1 MQRIWLPLVVVL
13 GLLVIVGAVLSRT
26 ASIRLPQAAA
36 QDTGTVRR
44 SISVSGE
51 GRVSLPPDTATLT
64 LGAEVFDPD
73 AAAAQREVQRRME
86 AILSVFRQAGIPESK
101 VKTVVYSMSVERD
114 WNQPT
119 MPVIGYRVTHLVEV
133 QLQPVERTG
142 DLLDR
147 AVQAGANAVT
157 NISFS
162 VSNPAAAL
170 RQARELAVRDA
181 REKAAQLA
189 QLSGVALGAP
199 LRIVE
204 STSSPPVPVPA
215 VGAGGPEAK
224 AVPAGEAT
232 IVVTVSIDYAIQ

>member
-1 MQRIWLPLVVVL
+1 
-13 GLLVIVGAVLSRT
+13 
-26 ASIRLPQAAA
+26 
-36 QDTGTVRR
+36 
-44 SISVSGE
+44 
-51 GRVSLPPDTATLT
+51 
-64 LGAEVFDPD
+64 
-73 AAAAQREVQRRME
+73 ME

-119 MPVIGYRVTHLVEV
+119 TPVIGYRVTHLVEV

-147 AVQAGANAVT
+147 AIQAGANAVT

-162 VSNPAAAL
+162 VSSPAAAL
-170 RQARELAVRDA
+170 RKARELAVRDA
-181 REKAAQLA
+181 REKATQLA

>member
-1 MQRIWLPLVVVL
+1 MQRTWVPLAVVL
-13 GLLVIVGAVLSRT
+13 GLLVMVGAVLSGT
-26 ASIRLPQAAA
+26 ASMRLRQAAA
-36 QDTGTVRR
+36 QDTVTVQR

-51 GRVSLPPDTATLT
+51 GRVSLPTDTATLT

-101 VKTVVYSMSVERD
+101 VKTVMYSMSVERD

-119 MPVIGYRVTHLVEV
+119 TVIGYRVTHLVEV
-133 QLQPVERTG
+133 QVQPVERTG
-142 DLLDR
+142 DLLNR

-157 NISFS
+157 NISLS

-204 STSSPPVPVPA
+204 STSSTWD
-215 VGAGGPEAK
+215 
-224 AVPAGEAT
+224 AT
-232 IVVTVSIDYAIQ
+232 IVVIVSIDYAIQ

>member
-1 MQRIWLPLVVVL
+1 MQRTWVPLAVVL
-13 GLLVIVGAVLSRT
+13 GLLVMVGAVLSGT
-26 ASIRLPQAAA
+26 AGMCLPQASA
-36 QDTGTVRR
+36 QDTGTVQR
-44 SISVSGE
+44 SITVIGE

-101 VKTVVYSMSVERD
+101 VKTVMYSMSVERD

-119 MPVIGYRVTHLVEV
+119 TVIGYRVTHLVEV
-133 QLQPVERTG
+133 QVQPVERTG
-142 DLLDR
+142 DLLNR

-157 NISFS
+157 NISLS

-204 STSSPPVPVPA
+204 STSSTWD
-215 VGAGGPEAK
+215 
-224 AVPAGEAT
+224 AT
-232 IVVTVSIDYAIQ
+232 IVVIVSIDYAIQ